1 MKSEKFIIQP
11 GKICAYDPT
20 NISKQDDVIGFNR
33 VLVSAIR
40 PKALFKPRMIVCTP
54 IDQDGYLTDVQIVVP
69 EYMLKPDGFMIVRNP
84 VNAPIVNNI
93 DIATLDI
100 FIKAMNDS
108 NTTLTKNHLQRL
120 EVLREKL
127 SFYVQSMEV

>member
-11 GKICAYDPT
+11 GKVCTYDPI
-20 NISKQDDVIGFNR
+20 NINGQDDVIGFNR
-33 VLVSAIR
+33 VLVSAIK
-40 PKALFKPRMIVCTP
+40 PKSLFKPRMIVCTP
-54 IDQDGYLTDVQIVVP
+54 IDQDGYITDVQIVVP

-84 VNAPIVNNI
+84 VNAPIVNNV

-108 NTTLTKNHLQRL
+108 NVTLTKNHLQRL
-120 EVLREKL
+120 EALREKL
-127 SFYVQSMEV
+127 NFYVQSTEV

>member
-11 GKICAYDPT
+11 GKVCTYDPT
-20 NISKQDDVIGFNR
+20 NIGKQDDVIGFNR
-33 VLVSAIR
+33 VLVSSIR
-40 PKALFKPRMIVCTP
+40 PKSLFKPRMIVCTP

-84 VNAPIVNNI
+84 VNTPIVNNV
-93 DIATLDI
+93 DIAALDI

-108 NTTLTKNHLQRL
+108 NVTLTKNHLQRL
-120 EVLREKL
+120 KALREKL
-127 SFYVQSMEV
+127 NFYVQSTEV